1 VAVEID
7 PSLNPEKVARVNKII
22 GTQLGIAADD
32 IKPEDYFVE
41 NYGADSLDLVELSM
55 ALEDEF
61 EQEIPDT
68 TVENWTQ
75 VKQAYEYLAKL

>member
-1 VAVEID
+1 MAVEID
-7 PSLNPEKVARVNKII
+7 PSLNADKVARVNKII
-22 GTQLGIAADD
+22 GEQLGISQHD
-32 IKPEDYFVE
+32 INPENYFVE
-41 NYGADSLDLVELSM
+41 DFGADSLDLVELSM